1 MESSHVLT
9 IADVRKAGLEAGAQ
23 AEEGLA
29 LYGQGIVAAL
39 VPVIKALP
47 RGEASSMITAFWEA
61 FEKAGPHAA
70 KVRRVAVTRSESL
83 RICAGIDAGLPY
95 VDSWNDA
102 VKAAPKRSAA
112 GRKPRPTSG
121 TGGAPPDD
129 TADTADSPTV
139 VPSVPKG
146 SSPAKFVRQ
155 QAAML
160 AAFMVKHR
168 ETLPEGY
175 SKAIA
180 TFAATVEKLPVPADE

>member
-1 MESSHVLT
+1 MKNSHVLT

-39 VPVIKALP
+39 VPVLKALP
-47 RGEASSMITAFWEA
+47 RGKASSMIAAFWES

-102 VKAAPKRSAA
+102 VKAAPKRSNA
-112 GRKPRPTSG
+112 GRKPRPTDG
-121 TGGAPPDD
+121 TAG
-129 TADTADSPTV
+129 TADNVPAVPTV
-139 VPSVPKG
+139 PTVPTVPKG

-175 SKAIA
+175 GKAIA
-180 TFAATVEKLPVPADE
+180 VFAATVEKLPVPADE

>member
-1 MESSHVLT
+1 MEKSKVLNV
-9 IADVRKAGLEAGAQ
+9 AQVRAAGAAAGAQ

-39 VPVIKALP
+39 VPVLKALP
-47 RGEASSMITAFWEA
+47 RGKAVAMIGDFWKA

-70 KVRRVAVTRSESL
+70 KVRRVAQTRSESL

-102 VKAAPKRSAA
+102 VKAAPKRSNA
-112 GRKPRPTSG
+112 GRKPRPTDG
-121 TGGAPPDD
+121 TAD
-129 TADTADSPTV
+129 TADTADT

>member
-1 MESSHVLT
+1 MENSHVLT
-9 IADVRKAGLEAGAQ
+9 SADVRKAGLEAGAR

-29 LYGQGIVAAL
+29 HYGQGIVALL
-39 VPVIKALP
+39 VPVLKALP
-47 RGEASSMITAFWEA
+47 CGKAVAMIGAFWKA
-61 FEKAGPHAA
+61 FEKTGPHAA
-70 KVRRVAVTRSESL
+70 KVRRVAQTRSESL

-102 VKAAPKRSAA
+102 VKAAPKRSNA
-112 GRKPRPTSG
+112 GRKPRPTDG
-121 TGGAPPDD
+121 TTD
-129 TADTADSPTV
+129 TGKTASEPV